1 MKRTII
7 TALGLIVFSAS
18 LAFAQQAPPSAPV
31 AGQAQA
37 RVGPNFVDADGD
49 GICDL
54 QGSRAGQKRGRGY
67 GPGDGTGNKGAG
79 PLDGT
84 GYGAMSGGKS
94 AGAGTGICDGTGP
107 HGQGRGSR
115 GGRN

>member
-7 TALGLIVFSAS
+7 TALGIVVLFAS
-18 LAFAQQAPPSAPV
+18 LAAAQQSTQPNAPAN
-31 AGQAQA
+31 GQTQA

-54 QGSRAGQKRGRGY
+54 QQARAGQKRGHGY
-67 GPGDGTGNKGAG
+67 GPGDGTGNRGVG
-79 PLDGT
+79 PKDGT
-84 GYGAMSGGKS
+84 GYGAMSGAGKG
-94 AGAGTGICDGTGP
+94 AGAGNCTGTGP
-107 HGQGRGSR
+107 QGQARGHR